1 MIIMII
7 LLIKGILNA
16 LLLCLNIYSIIL
28 LITLLIFQVK
38 ELKQWQGNREKIQKR
53 TENLLKH

>member
-38 ELKQWQGNREKIQKR
+38 ELKQWQGNSEKIQKH
-53 TENLLKH
+53 TKNLPKH

>member
-38 ELKQWQGNREKIQKR
+38 EFKKWQGNREKIQKR